1 MIRRDEA
8 ECRLVGAFN
17 ALASHRNFCIPLHF
31 PGYNQHLPRDLSAEN
46 MEVCHDD
53 ERIDN
58 TVQILSSVKP
68 QATDYSLLLGR
79 FEAIYGQR
87 PLDAIAPDE
96 IFHFLEDLMKNLA
109 KATRRLRYAQLKAF
123 YNFIIDRC
131 SLNMR
136 NPCNASLLSKSF
148 KAPKQQPRRILDRE
162 TVDEM
167 IYNTTKQRDR
177 LILELQARCGLRIGE
192 LLKIKVSDVSDRTIT
207 LREPK
212 PGKDSEMAYMPEN
225 VSRKLAD
232 YVKEKALHGE
242 DRIFPICY
250 STARSLIK
258 KLGTKLNVPVAPH
271 DLRRY
276 SATYAS
282 RNGVPLEVV
291 SKVILRHKDLKTT
304 QIYLGKI
311 SDSEAIRWM
320 DVLHGK

>member
-1 MIRRDEA
+1 MITKEA
-8 ECRLVGAFN
+8 ITLFKYYLQSN
-17 ALASHRNFCIPLHF
+17 HK
-31 PGYNQHLPRDLSAEN
+31 PRTIESY
-46 MEVCHDD
+46 
-53 ERIDN
+53 R
-58 TVQILSSVKP
+58 
-68 QATDYSLLLGR
+68 LLLEK
-79 FEAIYGQR
+79 FETIYAQKD
-87 PLDAIAPDE
+87 LETIAPDE
-96 IFHFLEDLMKNLA
+96 IFHFLENLTGNMA
-109 KATRRLRYAQLKAF
+109 KSTRRLRYAQLKAF

-136 NPCNASLLSKSF
+136 NPCSTSLLSKSF
-148 KAPKQQPRRILDRE
+148 KAPKQQPHKILDRE

-167 IYNTTKQRDR
+167 IYNTKRQRDR

-192 LLKIKVSDVSDRTIT
+192 LLKIKASDVADRTIT

-212 PGKDSEMAYMPEN
+212 SGKETERAYMPEN
-225 VSRKLAD
+225 VSRKLAE
-232 YVKEKALHGE
+232 YVKEKAINGE

-258 KLGTKLNVPVAPH
+258 RLGTKLNVRVAPH

-291 SKVILRHKDLKTT
+291 SKVILRHQDLKTT
-304 QIYLGKI
+304 QVYLGKI

>member
-1 MIRRDEA
+1 MTTKEA
-8 ECRLVGAFN
+8 ITLFKYYLQSNHKTRTIESYTLLLDRFN
-17 ALASHRNFCIPLHF
+17 AIH
-31 PGYNQHLPRDLSAEN
+31 AE
-46 MEVCHDD
+46 
-53 ERIDN
+53 
-58 TVQILSSVKP
+58 K
-68 QATDYSLLLGR
+68 LL
-79 FEAIYGQR
+79 E
-87 PLDAIAPDE
+87 DVSPDE
-96 IFHFLEDLMKNLA
+96 IFHFLEDMTRSMA
-109 KATRRLRYAQLKAF
+109 KSTRRLRYAQLKAF

-136 NPCNASLLSKSF
+136 NPCNTSLLSKSF
-148 KAPKQQPRRILDRE
+148 KAPKQVPHKILERE

-167 IYNTTKQRDR
+167 IYNTTRQRDR

-212 PGKDSEMAYMPEN
+212 SGKDTERAYMPEN
-225 VSRKLAD
+225 VSKKLAE
-232 YVKEKALHGE
+232 YIKEKSLQGE
-242 DRIFPICY
+242 NRIFPICY
-250 STARSLIK
+250 STARSLVRG
-258 KLGTKLNVPVAPH
+258 LGAKLNVHVSPH

-291 SKVILRHKDLKTT
+291 SKVILRHQDLKTT

-320 DVLHGK
+320 DNLHGK

>member
-1 MIRRDEA
+1 MTMKEA
-8 ECRLVGAFN
+8 
-17 ALASHRNFCIPLHF
+17 I
-31 PGYNQHLPRDLSAEN
+31 DLFKYYLQSNHKTRTIESY
-46 MEVCHDD
+46 
-53 ERIDN
+53 
-58 TVQILSSVKP
+58 T
-68 QATDYSLLLGR
+68 LLLDR
-79 FEAIYGQR
+79 FSAIHAEK
-87 PLDAIAPDE
+87 LLEDISPDE
-96 IFHFLEDLMKNLA
+96 IFHFLEDQTRNLA
-109 KATRRLRYAQLKAF
+109 KSTRRLRYAQMKAF

-148 KAPKQQPRRILDRE
+148 KAPKQVPHKILERE

-167 IYNTTKQRDR
+167 IYNTTRQRDR

-192 LLKIKVSDVSDRTIT
+192 LLKIRMSDVSDRTIT

-212 PGKDSEMAYMPEN
+212 SGKETERAYMPEN
-225 VSRKLAD
+225 VSKKLAE
-232 YVKEKALHGE
+232 YIKEKALKGE

-250 STARSLIK
+250 STARSLVRG
-258 KLGTKLNVPVAPH
+258 LGAKLNVHVSPH

-291 SKVILRHKDLKTT
+291 SKVILRHQDLKTT

-320 DVLHGK
+320 DNLHGK